1 MSVAEW
7 LAMALVGWTV
17 VGLLGLTV
25 SLVRRERQKLG
36 QGVGSLVGVWVIYL
50 AALAWFSHKQP
61 ERKVPMG
68 HSQCFH
74 ARCFTVERAEEVQ
87 GFPARE
93 HERLERLVRLTVRL
107 TNRGKKEGQEAVR
120 AYLRDAQGRQW
131 QESVAVSG
139 NPLSGRIM
147 AESERVSEPVFHIAP
162 DATGLELVL
171 THGKWSRHTLVIGD
185 AESLGHR
192 PEVLVLDR

>member
-1 MSVAEW
+1 MSGAEW
-7 LAMALVGWTV
+7 LALAVVGWTV

-25 SLVRRERQKLG
+25 SLVRKERRKLG
-36 QGVGSLVGVWVIYL
+36 QGIGSLVGVWVVYL
-50 AALAWFSHKQP
+50 AALAWFSHTQP
-61 ERKVPMG
+61 ERRVAMG
-68 HSQCFH
+68 QSQCFH
-74 ARCFTVERAEEVQ
+74 AMCFAMERVEEVP

-93 HERLERLVRLTVRL
+93 HERLVRLTVRL
-107 TNRGKKEGQEAVR
+107 TNRGKTEGQEEVR

-131 QESVAVSG
+131 QESTAVSG

-147 AESERVSEPVFHIAP
+147 AGSQRVSEPVFRIAP

-171 THGKWSRHTLVIGD
+171 THGKWSRHMLVIGD

-192 PEVLVLDR
+192 LEVMILDR